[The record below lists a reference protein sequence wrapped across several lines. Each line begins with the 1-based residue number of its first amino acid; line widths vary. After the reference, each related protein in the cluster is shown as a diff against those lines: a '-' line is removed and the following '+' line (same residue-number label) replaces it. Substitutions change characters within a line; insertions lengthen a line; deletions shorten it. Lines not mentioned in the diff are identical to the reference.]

1 MKILIIFQTGIER
14 IEAPIFEN
22 YIYIEEIEIFDLP
35 ELTYVNENAISHL
48 TSLRK
53 FSIRRCTKLTEADGT
68 FLVNTKKIQSLILR
82 NNGLD
87 SMPYLKM
94 TNNNTFRDVEVDL
107 SGNHIEFIAS
117 KHVVDVR
124 AKTLKLSNNRIKRI
138 DSNAFNGSSFVN
150 LLINDNKDLESLK
163 ENTFNNIK
171 NLYYLNL
178 SNTAITSLPI
188 NGLKKLKGLY
198 LENVPTLKKLPSV
211 LNFTDLSVTHLTYPH
226 HCCLFKYVDTVDF
239 DESGVSHTS
248 KVKEKGQR
256 KCDDIIVNR
265 KQIRKQKPTTQTT
278 KKDDLQA
285 FFDMMGSKP
294 FSQTSE
300 TNPEVQHL
308 DDDEDLPPFTRDQI
322 GVSKCNNSRYER
334 VKNFANILCTP
345 SFGPL
350 NPCENIVGYPF
361 LQKAIWGA
369 WILAIVGNVL
379 VWIVLGLAYE
389 KRMRLHYLY
398 MVNMSLADMCVGVYL
413 AILAIED
420 YRTAEEYY
428 RFAVAWQT
436 GFGCNIAGFL
446 AVFGTF
452 LSIISMFLIAFEMS
466 YNARQAF
473 YGKRLSQF
481 AGVGLIVGAWIF
493 SLIMACL
500 PLIGVSSYSETS
512 ICLPL
517 RVKNYFDRSFIIF
530 GLLFNLIA
538 FIAMV
543 GCYAFIIYMLKEN
556 RNSPSREEDKALIT
570 KMALLVITDFI
581 CWFPT
586 IFFGLFAAL
595 GKSLLTLSESKIF
608 LVFFFPINCVSN
620 PFLYV
625 FFTKIVQR
633 NLKAKTMPVL
643 KRITSPSFT
652 NPLSVFYNN
661 QPPNGDRRG
670 SQQHSRLAVTQT
682 TSLNS
687 TPRGSNC
694 SSIRSRSS
702 FESNRKGSSPRVSF
716 QDEQIPLNSPP
727 VSPTRKFISSA
738 MKRVSVVPEVSDV
751 SEHSSES
758 HHEHVPR
765 QKKKMRFS
773 LHRFGSRSPKTEERH
788 PTPIPNSGQDSGRG
802 SLASSVDTYTSQDR
816 SSQNHRDSR
825 RISVDESQPHIIFPY
840 SQPPEE
846 YMNTCSLPSSSG
858 TIAIPHSSRRSS
870 TFHLSPPT
878 IIAETPPP
886 RRFSLNL
893 GKNYHCDSIP
903 LLIVSDYGQD
913 EHHDT
918 QITAT

>member
-1 MKILIIFQTGIER
+1 MFKLSTLKRKAYANRYRLVFEQENMDHLSRYYSFDSENRLGRKEMKVWAGHRVRVEVRNPGRFREYSGRRLGTLHLAIIDGLQVLRKRRKEDWKLRAKKKKEGDGSPQALHNQIIFQTGIER

-35 ELTYVNENAISHL
+35 RLTYVNENAISHL
-48 TSLRK
+48 KSLRK

-278 KKDDLQA
+278 KKDDLQV
-285 FFDMMGSKP
+285 FFNMMESKP

-300 TNPEVQHL
+300 NNSEIQHL

-322 GVSKCNNSRYER
+322 GVSKCNNSRYEK

-493 SLIMACL
+493 SLVMACL
-500 PLIGVSSYSETS
+500 PLMGVSSYSETS

-543 GCYAFIIYMLKEN
+543 GCYAFIIYMLKI
-556 RNSPSREEDKALIT
+556 D
-570 KMALLVITDFI
+570 
-581 CWFPT
+581 
-586 IFFGLFAAL
+586 
-595 GKSLLTLSESKIF
+595 
-608 LVFFFPINCVSN
+608 
-620 PFLYV
+620 Y
-625 FFTKIVQR
+625 
-633 NLKAKTMPVL
+633 
-643 KRITSPSFT
+643 
-652 NPLSVFYNN
+652 
-661 QPPNGDRRG
+661 
-670 SQQHSRLAVTQT
+670 QT

-727 VSPTRKFISSA
+727 ISPTRKFISSA

-773 LHRFGSRSPKTEERH
+773 LHRFGSRSPKTDERH

-816 SSQNHRDSR
+816 SSQNHRDSH

-893 GKNYHCDSIP
+893 GKNYHRDSIP

-918 QITAT
+918 QITTT